1 MMGSTRKA
9 KFTKSHSKPD
19 CELFEK
25 KLLEGKNSWGDP
37 SKFDKHGRPY
47 GHPEIEGKPRIIT
60 KKYLQTTM
68 KNSEKEVEA
77 APPIPVQNEK
87 RITRPRKRVINSESE
102 ESGGESDKEFR
113 PASAL
118 QYSSEESEVENDI
131 QKPGAKKVRRDK
143 KVSNTQISKKGKIR
157 RQMKSELDYEI
168 PERWKE
174 SGLLEAKNKR
184 RHEIVKARLQ
194 ANEEG
199 DDFSWKPTEQDTNI
213 LREKVLSKVYK
224 NSARYRIGH
233 PELLQESKDLIKKG
247 QKPLAEDAFIVSNTV
262 NCYEYGASRLM
273 DMLQKKKQMRLSF
286 ADFFSFDDMSRLI
299 YPTNIIDDLENYGA
313 PIQIKQHM
321 LYAYIHTVEE
331 QSLEA
336 EKNCNKFAS
345 LVRGADSLTEAQ
357 LVAESRKEAGHF
369 MSICTST
376 IQNLK
381 TAAKPINKSRTAQ
394 ALQRKQVERDIKKI
408 KTPNPVVYLPQ
419 YYECPEF
426 KALDT
431 MLFNK
436 ASTDERVTAGDLKE
450 LTNHVITSLNL
461 KNGVRIQVITGLTHT
476 EFFEAMSGRKM
487 FFPFVP
493 KENLDEDNEDEY
505 DDLDVDKNFNID
517 QYRREDVPEEEAD
530 YLKGILVEKVY
541 HKTALGGSAKLWL
554 SKTDITRLECY
565 MACVKK
571 YARSINKEYKI
582 DGPIFVNKDLNPWSS
597 NGKRQP
603 DYRLWCKICN
613 IFKFHSHMTRKMFG
627 SFAASHRN
635 LLVRELAAMAASHT
649 VATQQQRYR
658 SDALQ
663 EMQAIKINDYYRKQC
678 KIAEEEMNK
687 KTALPFISD
696 QYAED
701 LRQDLE
707 EAMKKREERNHKLE
721 EEREKEENVR
731 GTISLTKN
739 TKYKIIELI
748 IHADDRFDKGKY
760 NLNIHLARDLM
771 TGGKNLRN
779 IKNKRN
785 FLMIMDW
792 ASAKEETKFLTDDL
806 MENLLDLTRN
816 LALVDT
822 ETSDEEFVSLC
833 ENMWTNKIVNLFHN
847 LSNPD
852 KTRYLQ
858 SERLKRMLAEY
869 NETHDWQY
877 CFNNP
882 EVTRT
887 LQLYNENKKQEYKNL
902 RKVTERNR
910 EFTARDALESFA
922 DQARKRAEDE
932 EAKKSNQMD
941 IEAAKRSDAFFDTV
955 PETDVTLREVNN
967 DTPKKGFTLEMEDVI
982 VQVTPK
988 AKRTICEGDNT
999 PAKLR
1004 KGPSFTIINLPGS
1017 GKTGRSDKLNWSPCM
1032 KVQFLGLWIDWSEKP
1047 FLKDHHNIPNTK
1059 NERNKTFEEMRKK
1072 TYLICKDKNGKT
1084 VRTLLGEITQSMD
1097 TLYGKLFKPELLNKR
1112 ALDYLDKK
1120 MKEKYGPDNTKWKP
1134 EQARIIKKELL
1145 EDLYDKIGE
1154 RPGDYDRDADDED

>member
-1 MMGSTRKA
+1 
-9 KFTKSHSKPD
+9 
-19 CELFEK
+19 
-25 KLLEGKNSWGDP
+25 
-37 SKFDKHGRPY
+37 
-47 GHPEIEGKPRIIT
+47 
-60 KKYLQTTM
+60 M
-68 KNSEKEVEA
+68 KNTEKEVEA

-102 ESGGESDKEFR
+102 ESGGESDKESR

-143 KVSNTQISKKGKIR
+143 KVSNMQISKKGKIK

-184 RHEIVKARLQ
+184 KHEMVKARLQ

-530 YLKGILVEKVY
+530 FLKGILVEKVY

-582 DGPIFVNKDLNPWSS
+582 DGPIFVNKDLNPWSN

-748 IHADDRFDKGKY
+748 THADDRFDKGKY

-771 TGGKNLRN
+771 TGGKSLMN

-858 SERLKRMLAEY
+858 SERLKKLLAEY

-941 IEAAKRSDAFFDTV
+941 IEAEKRRDAFFDTV

-967 DTPKKGFTLEMEDVI
+967 DTPKKGFTLDMEDVI

-988 AKRTICEGDNT
+988 AKRAICDGDNT

-1004 KGPSFTIINLPGS
+1004 KGPSFTIVNLPGS

-1072 TYLICKDKNGKT
+1072 TYLICKDKKGKT

-1120 MKEKYGPDNTKWKP
+1120 MEEKYGPDNTKWQP